1 MRYLK
6 SLIVIFLLFVGISVG
21 AETLKA
27 GVSIDKVPQSFYG
40 SWRVVAKVS
49 KQSGSINFKPQTVDF
64 WNLSRTG
71 DVIKLSNPF
80 TGAEASVKVD
90 YVEGNLIRFTKTGKY
105 DTNKIL
111 TDTVDLKLSGDTFTG
126 VNSLVLETYSQI
138 DGTLVKTDTAIYVLN
153 GEKISGESI
162 TGK

>member
-1 MRYLK
+1 MSYLK
-6 SLIVIFLLFVGISVG
+6 SLLIIFLLFVGISVG

-40 SWRVVAKVS
+40 SWRVAAKVS
-49 KQSGSINFKPQTVDF
+49 KQSGSVNFKPQTVDF

-126 VNSLVLETYSQI
+126 INSLVLETYSQI

>member
-6 SLIVIFLLFVGISVG
+6 SLLIILLLFVGISVG

-40 SWRVVAKVS
+40 SWRVAAKVS
-49 KQSGSINFKPQTVDF
+49 KQSGSVNFKPQTVDF

-90 YVEGNLIRFTKTGKY
+90 YVEGNLIRY
-105 DTNKIL
+105 
-111 TDTVDLKLSGDTFTG
+111 
-126 VNSLVLETYSQI
+126 
-138 DGTLVKTDTAIYVLN
+138 
-153 GEKISGESI
+153 
-162 TGK
+162 

>member
-1 MRYLK
+1 MKYLK
-6 SLIVIFLLFVGISVG
+6 SLLIVFLLFFGISVG

-27 GVSIDKVPQSFYG
+27 GVSIDKVPNTLYG
-40 SWRVVAKVS
+40 SWRVAAKVS
-49 KQSGSINFKPQTVDF
+49 KQSGSINFKPQTEDF

-105 DTNKIL
+105 DTNKVL
-111 TDTVDLKLSGDTFTG
+111 TDTVDLKLSGDSFTG

-138 DGTLVKTDTAIYVLN
+138 DGKLVKTDTAMYILK

>member
-6 SLIVIFLLFVGISVG
+6 SLIVVFLLFIEISVC
-21 AETLKA
+21 AETLQA
-27 GVSIDKVPQSFYG
+27 GVSIDEVPNAFYG
-40 SWRVVAKVS
+40 SWRVNAKVS
-49 KQSGSINFKPQTVDF
+49 KQSGSVNFKPQTVDF
-64 WNLSRTG
+64 WNLSRVG
-71 DVIKLSNPF
+71 DVINLSNPF
-80 TGAEASVKVD
+80 TGAEASVKVN
-90 YVEGNLIRFTKTGKY
+90 YVEGNLIRFTKTGRY

-126 VNSLVLETYSQI
+126 INSLVLETYSQI
-138 DGTLVKTDTAIYVLN
+138 DGSLVKTDTAIYILK